1 MVTKHSWN
9 FKSSSCLVCDVEV
22 ESPWNYDCEIGIV
35 KLWLCSVTWL
45 YDCHI
50 QSLRRV
56 FGEAEELK
64 GILKGKYQKEYE
76 QLMVEEARKV
86 RKKISVVSCSPSL

>member
-1 MVTKHSWN
+1 MIYFSAIEHNVWSPNIHEIS
-9 FKSSSCLVCDVEV
+9 VCDVEV
-22 ESPWNYDCEIGIV
+22 ESPWNYDCE
-35 KLWLCSVTWL
+35 CSVTWL

-86 RKKISVVSCSPSL
+86 RKKISVLSCSSSL

>member
-1 MVTKHSWN
+1 MITKHVWN
-9 FKSSSCLVCDVEV
+9 FKISSCLVCDVEV
-22 ESPWNYDCEIGIV
+22 ESPWNYDYEC
-35 KLWLCSVTWL
+35 LVTWM

-86 RKKISVVSCSPSL
+86 REKITVLSCHPSL